1 MFISWSKDRSRQ
13 IALIWKSLI
22 EDTFDAVDAFVSDR
36 DISPGDRGLTTIKEQ
51 LDGTSV
57 GIPIVTRDNEKEPWI
72 NFESGALSKGVP
84 NATVRVMPCL
94 VDFNNPSEL
103 TSPLTQFQAKLLNK
117 EGVSAI
123 LATIAE
129 ANSIDW
135 QRKQAGFEA
144 RWPEFEALFEAHRA
158 PLEPV
163 TEHEPVQRTD
173 SDMLS
178 ELVNNTR
185 ELRKA
190 LIGGVSHPHEEPSRA
205 EASMGLLELL
215 QAEIDRGEDYGSL
228 NAEAVMTTKGE
239 FRILVHHGAETHRE
253 LLLRAAEGFRA
264 RIVVAAPLPPKKNA
278 KPTGRGIGSGQM
290 GGFSPPLGRDS

>member
-36 DISPGDRGLTTIKEQ
+36 DISPGERGLTTIKEQ

-84 NATVRVMPCL
+84 NAPVRVMPCL

-144 RWPEFEALFEAHRA
+144 RWPEFEALFDAHRA

-163 TEHEPVQRTD
+163 TEQGPVRRTD

-178 ELVNNTR
+178 EIVNNTR

-190 LIGGVSHPHEEPSRA
+190 LIGVSHSHEEPSRA
-205 EASMGLLELL
+205 ETAVGLLELL

-228 NAEAVMTTKGE
+228 NAEAVMTPKGD
-239 FRILVHHGAETHRE
+239 FRIVVHHGAEEHRE
-253 LLLRAAEGFRA
+253 QLLRMSDVFRA
-264 RIVVAAPLPPKKNA
+264 RIIVAAPLTPKKNA
-278 KPTGRGIGSGQM
+278 KPTGGDIGSGKM
-290 GGFSPPLGRDS
+290 GGLGPHKLGRDT